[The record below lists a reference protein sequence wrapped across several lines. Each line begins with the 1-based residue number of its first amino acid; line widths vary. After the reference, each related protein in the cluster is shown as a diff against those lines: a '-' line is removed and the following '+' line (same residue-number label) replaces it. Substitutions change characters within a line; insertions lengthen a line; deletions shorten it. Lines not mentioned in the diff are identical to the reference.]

1 MARALLLLV
10 LAASWQPSLA
20 RDTDDFL
27 AARVE
32 EIPAKQKVTLAEQEG
47 EELYTIKHIG
57 TTRYSHE
64 TYGDQVKS
72 AFGAAIAGI
81 IMVCLA
87 YPILWF
93 NEKRQVH
100 MDEIFGYAKAVCKQG
115 LTADNVDPDNQARV
129 VHVVGETSTEETL
142 RDDTFA
148 DIQVTNCAHLKREVE
163 MYQWQETIKEEKT
176 DSSGGGKDVKRTPEY
191 SKEWSSSPISS
202 SSFMESGY
210 DNPEMPFLGK
220 TETASTVNF
229 GAFLLPSGLVSQ
241 MKTYT
246 SLSTNTDTL
255 QAGGRTFFSD
265 GDTSQFTTFRGEPQI
280 GDMRVN
286 FTKVECG
293 DATVAAVQNESTFVP
308 LTFAMI
314 PPKGCC
320 SFGEPPVKVELPE
333 GLSEGLLPSSSKG
346 GNSGCCACIGDCVE
360 MGESLF
366 ELEEQ
371 KDSFQGIMDRAANA
385 QSCVHI
391 GLQLLGFFLFLAG
404 FYLQFDFVPTLFRI
418 IPFIGTWVQYFGS
431 WVAMISACLCGCT
444 CFCGTLAFSWLG
456 QRPLKAIMLL
466 TFAAAA
472 FGLPTYLADMNAS
485 QHLD

>member
-32 EIPAKQKVTLAEQEG
+32 DIPAKQKVTLAEQEG

-64 TYGDQVKS
+64 TYGDKVKE
-72 AFGAAIAGI
+72 AFVAAIVGV

-100 MDEIFGYAKAVCKQG
+100 MDEIFGYAKAVCVQN
-115 LTADNVDPDNQARV
+115 LATDNVDPDNQARV

-148 DIQVTNCAHLKREVE
+148 EIEVTNCAHLKREVE

-176 DSSGGGKDVKRTPEY
+176 DSSGGGQDVKKTPEY
-191 SKEWSSSPISS
+191 SQVWSSSPISS

-210 DNPEMPFLGK
+210 ENPAMPFEGK

-241 MKTYT
+241 MRTYT
-246 SLSTNTDTL
+246 SLDYHDTL
-255 QAGGRTFFSD
+255 QADGRTFASD
-265 GDTSQFTTFRGEPQI
+265 GDTFTTVQGEPQI
-280 GDMRVN
+280 GDMRVT

-293 DATVAAVQNESTFVP
+293 DATVAAVQNENTFVP

-314 PPKGCC
+314 PPKEGCC
-320 SFGEPPVKVELPE
+320 GEPPVKVELPE
-333 GLSEGLLPSSSKG
+333 GLNEGLLSSSSKG
-346 GNSGCCACIGDCVE
+346 GNSGCCACVGDCVE
-360 MGESLF
+360 IGESLF

-371 KDSFQGIMDRAANA
+371 KDSFDGIMDRAAKA

-391 GLQLLGFFLFLAG
+391 GLQLLGFFLFFTG

-418 IPFIGTWVQYFGS
+418 IPFIGTWLQYFGS
-431 WVAMISACLCGCT
+431 WFAMISACLCGCT
-444 CFCGTLAFSWLG
+444 CFCGTLAVSWLG
-456 QRPLKAIMLL
+456 QRPLKAVMLL
-466 TFAAAA
+466 IFAAAA

-485 QHLD
+485 GHLD